1 MGGYAFGG
9 RFNVAGFEAKIR
21 ALISDDGETFYSEA
35 EIVPFEMSIGQTVVL
50 QLFSSEVESKKEIH
64 LAKGPK
70 FLIDIVAP
78 IDLSSALRAKALIQI
93 DGYMNIPVMKFSAE
107 AHVSL
112 NSDGFRLATVVNYF
126 GVTEVAVTIGF
137 GFDVSSP
144 DLYFQFTKPLEVQL
158 GDITMIGMYKSQT
171 DQTSGPFVEIKGLS
185 AEASTYVSIPLLH
198 VSVGGAL
205 KITKESVKVTLN
217 ANFFGAANL
226 ALSLGWKW
234 DFTNPDVKLQF
245 DEPLNVVIG
254 GANVLSITKSKT
266 KTTEGPL
273 MSFDAKKAT
282 ASGYVNIP
290 MLGFGTEGTI
300 TMTKTDVEMKATTTF
315 FGLAGTI
322 FTLKWKWD
330 PRTPSVSYTAQYT
343 VDLVDVA
350 DKITEK
356 INDQID
362 QAYGGLC

>member
-1 MGGYAFGG
+1 MSSLYCCVCA
-9 RFNVAGFEAKIR
+9 NVLGTHR
-21 ALISDDGETFYSEA
+21 SQVRLIQQNGTN
-35 EIVPFEMSIGQTVVL
+35 EIVVHGNGAITGNETKPIEVDGVIDTQVVI
-50 QLFSSEVESKKEIH
+50 QGESKKEIH

-137 GFDVSSP
+137 GFSVSTP

-198 VSVGGAL
+198 VSV
-205 KITKESVKVTLN
+205 VTI
-217 ANFFGAANL
+217 NFVL
-226 ALSLGWKW
+226 LLE
-234 DFTNPDVKLQF
+234 T
-245 DEPLNVVIG
+245 PL
-254 GANVLSITKSKT
+254 
-266 KTTEGPL
+266 
-273 MSFDAKKAT
+273 
-282 ASGYVNIP
+282 
-290 MLGFGTEGTI
+290 
-300 TMTKTDVEMKATTTF
+300 
-315 FGLAGTI
+315 
-322 FTLKWKWD
+322 
-330 PRTPSVSYTAQYT
+330 
-343 VDLVDVA
+343 
-350 DKITEK
+350 
-356 INDQID
+356 
-362 QAYGGLC
+362 